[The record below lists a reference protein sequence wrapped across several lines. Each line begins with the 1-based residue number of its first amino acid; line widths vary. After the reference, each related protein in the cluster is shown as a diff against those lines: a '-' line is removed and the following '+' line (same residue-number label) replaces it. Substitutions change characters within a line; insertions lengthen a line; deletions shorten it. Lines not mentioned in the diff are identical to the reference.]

1 MPDAHARATAARAA
15 NPGAYWLEAAR
26 ALDWAVP
33 PREPYRPRADGLADW
48 FPDGRINMAYNALD
62 RHARAGGGART
73 ALIWESAASG
83 ESRRYSYATLTEAV
97 SRFAAALLDLG
108 LQAGD
113 RVMICMPPVPEAVI
127 AMLACARIGAVHVF
141 AFAGFAGPELASRI
155 DDTQPRLLLTASCG
169 YLGRHRT
176 DLLSAITE
184 ALLHAAHRPDAC
196 ILLRRPG
203 ATETALPLPVHDFA
217 SLIAY
222 PQMAGARP
230 LPATHPLYIL
240 HTSGTTGQPKGVVRD
255 HGGHAVALLRSMSEI
270 YGMAPGEVFFCTADL
285 GWVVGHSYGVY
296 GPLLAGC
303 TSLLYEG
310 GATGT
315 PDAGAIWRLAARHRA
330 RLLFTAPSVLRA
342 IRAEDPEGRHAEATD
357 LSSLRAIFVAGER
370 AGTTVLAWARHVTGR
385 PVFDHWWQTETG
397 SAIAG
402 SQLGLDAPADAGI
415 GRAVPGMPL
424 VVLDEEGREQPAGAE
439 GELALRLPLPPGC
452 LTGLWQAET
461 RLQDIYLARYP
472 GYYRSYDRGL
482 MDAEGNVTVLSRL
495 DDVIKIAG
503 RRIAAGRLE
512 EVVSR
517 HPDVLDC
524 AVTAHP
530 HPTRGEVPVGFVVRR
545 EGGLTDEALRLALI
559 AAARAEIGTFA
570 RLRDIVFVEALP
582 RTRSGKVIRRALR
595 QRLPQAGA
603 GAVMAA
609 AAPRD
614 HAER

>member
-1 MPDAHARATAARAA
+1 MPDAHALATAACIAD
-15 NPGAYWLEAAR
+15 PGAYWLEAAR
-26 ALDWAVP
+26 ALDWAES
-33 PREPYRPRADGLADW
+33 PRDPYRLRSDGLADW
-48 FPDGRINMAYNALD
+48 FPDGRINISDNALD
-62 RHARAGGGART
+62 RHVRAGHGMRT

-83 ESRRYSYATLTEAV
+83 ESRRYSYASLTEAV

-155 DDTQPRLLLTASCG
+155 DDAQPRLLLTASCG

-176 DLLSAITE
+176 DLLPAITE
-184 ALLHAAHRPDAC
+184 ALLHAAHRPEAC

-203 ATETALPLPVHDFA
+203 STETALPLPVHDFA

-315 PDAGAIWRLAARHRA
+315 PDAGAIWRLAAHHQA

-342 IRAEDPEGRHAEATD
+342 IRAEDPEGRHAAVTD
-357 LSSLRAIFVAGER
+357 LSSLRAVFVAGER
-370 AGTTVLAWARHVTGR
+370 AVTADLDWTRRITSR

-402 SQLGLDAPADAGI
+402 SQLGLDAPAQAGI
-415 GRAVPGMPL
+415 GRALPGMPL
-424 VVLDEEGREQPAGAE
+424 VVLDDAGRELPPADE
-439 GELALRLPLPPGC
+439 GEFALRLPLPPGC
-452 LTGLWQAET
+452 LTGLWQAEERFHAT
-461 RLQDIYLARYP
+461 YLARYP
-472 GYYRSYDRGL
+472 GYYRTYDRGL
-482 MDAEGNVTVLSRL
+482 IDLEGNVTVLSRL

-503 RRIAAGRLE
+503 RRISAGRIE
-512 EVVSR
+512 EIISR

-524 AVTAHP
+524 AVTARAHP
-530 HPTRGEVPVGFVVRR
+530 LRGEEPVAFVVRR
-545 EGGLTDEALRLALI
+545 SGGLTDEALKLALI
-559 AAARAEIGTFA
+559 TAVRAEIGRFA
-570 RLRDIVFVEALP
+570 RPRTIVFLPALP
-582 RTRSGKVIRRALR
+582 RTRSGKIIRQQLPRFSKDSASMVAAD
-595 QRLPQAGA
+595 RL
-603 GAVMAA
+603 
-609 AAPRD
+609 
-614 HAER
+614 